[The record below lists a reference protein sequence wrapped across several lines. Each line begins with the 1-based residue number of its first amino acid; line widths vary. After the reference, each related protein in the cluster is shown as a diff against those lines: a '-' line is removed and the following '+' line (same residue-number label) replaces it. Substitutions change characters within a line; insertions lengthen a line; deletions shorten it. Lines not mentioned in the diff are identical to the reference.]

1 MCLLFPAGCD
11 MHALSV
17 SHEFVSSINCDFHL
31 FHRSFLHVVLWDAL
45 FCHFLICRITVRKQ
59 ARIFLFF
66 NLHQHSINPRL
77 TPPDGSHDQHREH
90 GETRKRHRQL
100 PLRSCPLPREKPQ
113 GQVCRPVVGAHRY
126 ALLIL
131 RK

>member
-1 MCLLFPAGCD
+1 

-31 FHRSFLHVVLWDAL
+31 FHRSFLHVVLWAAL

-66 NLHQHSINPRL
+66 NLHQHS
-77 TPPDGSHDQHREH
+77 
-90 GETRKRHRQL
+90 
-100 PLRSCPLPREKPQ
+100 
-113 GQVCRPVVGAHRY
+113 
-126 ALLIL
+126 
-131 RK
+131 